1 MKQRKD
7 SGFSLV
13 EILIAIG
20 LLGALS
26 AWMMNIFTQ
35 QTKNEKTT
43 ATNMDID
50 AIGNEV
56 RNIMADG
63 LSCAQTFKGVEYNK
77 QEAAPEIS
85 KVLADSSVQKRFA
98 VNQKKIGNSSVM
110 ITSYDLKTDETYFV
124 PNGTKTGETVLI
136 INYDRGKMIQGTKN
150 KIFKIPLSITLD
162 DNSKIVTCHAL
173 ASTVNLA
180 NICNAFGRSVDS
192 SNKKCSPPTIFIKGD
207 TPIHDKAYAHC
218 EGNAG
223 AGEHIL
229 DTWTSTGT
237 GSVKIAWSGVATD
250 TSIIWKVYKNNDTL
264 YNVSGAGISSDVSS
278 LNVDVKAG
286 DVLKHTVF
294 LSGGTD
300 NDCVSGGSFSVSV
313 DLINM

>member
-63 LSCAQTFKGVEYNK
+63 LSCAKTFQGMEYNK
-77 QEAAPEIS
+77 PDAITEIS
-85 KVLADSSVQKRFA
+85 KVLSDGSVQKRFA
-98 VNQKKIGNSSVM
+98 INSKKIGNSSVL
-110 ITSYDLKTDETYFV
+110 ISSYELKTDDTYLV
-124 PNGTKTGETVLI
+124 PANTKTGETVLV

-150 KIFKIPLSITLD
+150 KTFRIPLSITID
-162 DNSKIVTCHAL
+162 DNNKIVTCHAL

-207 TPIHDKAYAHC
+207 TPIFQKQYIHC
-218 EGNAG
+218 EGG
-223 AGEHIL
+223 MGGGEHIL
-229 DTWTSTGT
+229 GTWTATGT
-237 GSVKIAWSGVATD
+237 GSVRIAWNGIASD
-250 TSIIWKVYKNNDTL
+250 TTVNWKVYKNNDIL
-264 YNVSGAGISSDVSS
+264 YDKIDSTISSDVGTKD
-278 LNVDVKAG
+278 VDLKSG
-286 DVLKHTVF
+286 DVIKHTVS
-294 LSGGTD
+294 LSGGVD
-300 NDCVSGGSFSVSV
+300 SDCVSGGSLSIGL
-313 DLINM
+313 DLLNM